1 MNGARVTILGSGDA
15 FSAGG
20 RLQSSALVQSPRATL
35 LLDCGATILPAL
47 NRLGLSAD
55 RIDQVFVSH
64 IHGDH
69 FAGLPFLFLHYL
81 YIEPRDRPLVI
92 IGPPGVEARART
104 LFAAM
109 YADTAAEPLPFRLD
123 FIEMVPGERIRHQD
137 TELAPIAVRHQDHSV
152 SLGCDLAAGGRRIVY
167 TGDTGWFDDLPAH
180 TRGADLFL
188 CECTFFDSRSDTHLD
203 YARLREH
210 RGGFGARRIVLTHL
224 GQEMLDH
231 AAEVEL
237 EMAHD
242 GMVIDL

>member
-1 MNGARVTILGSGDA
+1 MKNVRVTILGSGDA

-20 RLQSSALVQSPRATL
+20 RLQSSALVESPETAL

-47 NRLGLSAD
+47 NGLGVSAE
-55 RIDQVFVSH
+55 RIDQVFLSH

-81 YIEPRDRPLVI
+81 YIEPRIRPLVI

-104 LFAAM
+104 LFATM
-109 YADTAAEPLPFRLD
+109 YPDTAAEPLPFQLD
-123 FIEMVPGERIRHQD
+123 FIEMLPGERICHKD
-137 TELAPIAVRHQDHSV
+137 TELVPIPARHQEHPL
-152 SLGCDLAAGGRRIVY
+152 SLGCDLIAGGRRILY
-167 TGDTGWFDDLPAH
+167 TGDTGWSDDLPAR

-188 CECTFFDSRSDTHLD
+188 CECTYFDSRSDTHLD
-203 YARLREH
+203 YARLQEH
-210 RGGFGARRIVLTHL
+210 RDGFGARRIVLTHL

-242 GMVIDL
+242 GLVIDL